1 MYMYY
6 INVLKFWKWLIVKWI
21 INIKLWMEDNFE
33 GINIF
38 FIWKRFVWYEIE
50 KKYLIDNVI

>member
-50 KKYLIDNVI
+50 KNYLDNVI

>member
-21 INIKLWMEDNFE
+21 IGINIKLWMEDNFE

-50 KKYLIDNVI
+50 KKLFR